1 MVAGGRGPH
10 TSGVSGPRTAGGL
23 ADEDRA
29 LLLEALAEIGA
40 ATTVD
45 AFARAVCGRL
55 LELVPG
61 ISASYNELNVL
72 AGRAAAVIHPDPG
85 RAWFE
90 RFTPVFAE
98 TIADHPVLAHL
109 EATGEG
115 GPLTWDDV
123 DPAGRFAATRLFR
136 EFYEPNGIRSQLAVT
151 LPAPPGIVV
160 GLAVN
165 RDGAAFTDRER
176 ALAAHLRPHLVNLY
190 RLVTAGDGAARSWAA
205 LAADG
210 WSVLLVDDDGVVLE
224 SNDVAEAAG
233 RAAQVDLG
241 VGASVA
247 PLLAGAPRSEEY
259 WAVSRQGPVDLSAG
273 VPLELRLVR
282 QPVGPHLV
290 WLRPAAGL
298 TVDGVQGLGL
308 SRRQAEVALLLRD
321 GLTNAQMA
329 RRLGIAEG
337 TVRKHLEA
345 VFDAFGVRSRAG
357 VVGVLAERAAGRL
370 TTPRGR

>member
-1 MVAGGRGPH
+1 M
-10 TSGVSGPRTAGGL
+10 TSGAGDRGAGDL
-23 ADEDRA
+23 SAGDRA

-45 AFARAVCGRL
+45 AFARAVCVGL
-55 LELVPG
+55 LDLVPG

-85 RAWFE
+85 RDWFE
-90 RFTPVFAE
+90 RFTPPFERSVAE
-98 TIADHPVLAHL
+98 HPVLVHL
-109 EATGEG
+109 DATGDG

-123 DPAGRFAATRLFR
+123 DPDGSFTRTRLFR

-165 RDGAAFTDRER
+165 RDGSGFTDRER

-233 RAAQVDLG
+233 AGARVDLG

-247 PLLAGAPRSEEY
+247 PLLAGAPRSDEY
-259 WAVSRQGPVDLSAG
+259 WQVSRQGPVELSAG

-290 WLRPAAGL
+290 WLRPASGL
-298 TVDGVQGLGL
+298 SVDGVRGLGL

-321 GLTNAQMA
+321 GLTNAQVA

-345 VFDAFGVRSRAG
+345 VFDVLGVRSRAG
-357 VVGVLAERAAGRL
+357 VVGVLAARAV

>member
-1 MVAGGRGPH
+1 MTRPAGEL
-10 TSGVSGPRTAGGL
+10 SA
-23 ADEDRA
+23 EDRA
-29 LLLEALAEIGA
+29 LLLDALAEIGA
-40 ATTVD
+40 ASSVD
-45 AFARAVCGRL
+45 AFARAVCVRL
-55 LELVPG
+55 LDLVPG
-61 ISASYNELNVL
+61 ISTSYNELNVL

-90 RFTPVFAE
+90 RFTPVFQE
-98 TIADHPVLAHL
+98 TIADHPVLAHI
-109 EATGEG
+109 EATGDG
-115 GPLTWDDV
+115 GPWTWDDV
-123 DPAGRFAATRLFR
+123 DPGGSFAATRLAR
-136 EFYEPNGIRSQLAVT
+136 EFYEPNGIRSQLVLT

-165 RDGAAFTDRER
+165 RDGRGFTDRER
-176 ALAAHLRPHLVNLY
+176 DLTAHLRPHLVNLY

-241 VGASVA
+241 VGSSVA

-259 WAVSRQGPVDLSAG
+259 WQVSRQGPVDLAAG

-290 WLRPAAGL
+290 WLRPASGMGVA
-298 TVDGVQGLGL
+298 GVQALGL

-321 GLTNAQMA
+321 GLTNAQVA

-345 VFDAFGVRSRAG
+345 VFDVLGVRSRAG
-357 VVGVLAERAAGRL
+357 VGGVLATQGGGPRGPV

>member
-1 MVAGGRGPH
+1 MVHPAPPVVL
-10 TSGVSGPRTAGGL
+10 TP
-23 ADEDRA
+23 DDRA
-29 LLLEALAEIGA
+29 LLLDALAEIGA
-40 ATTVD
+40 ATSVD
-45 AFARAVCGRL
+45 AFAQAVCVQL
-55 LELVPG
+55 LDLVPG
-61 ISASYNELNVL
+61 ISTSYNELNVL

-90 RFTPVFAE
+90 RYTPVFQE
-98 TIADHPVLAHL
+98 TIADHPVLAHI
-109 EATGEG
+109 EATGDG

-123 DPAGRFAATRLFR
+123 DPAGTFTATRLFR
-136 EFYEPNGIRSQLAVT
+136 EFYEPNGIRSQLVVT
-151 LPAPPGIVV
+151 LPAPPGILV

-165 RDGAAFTDRER
+165 RDGAGFDARER
-176 ALAAHLRPHLVNLY
+176 ALTAHLRLHLVNLY

-224 SNDVAEAAG
+224 SNPVAVAAG
-233 RAAQVDLG
+233 AAAGVDLG

-247 PLLAGAPRSEEY
+247 SLVMRAPRADEY
-259 WAVSRQGPVDLSAG
+259 WQVTRRDPVALEAAS
-273 VPLELRLVR
+273 LELRLVP

-290 WLRPAAGL
+290 WLRPAAGV
-298 TVDGVQGLGL
+298 TVDAVQGLGL

-321 GLTNAQMA
+321 GLTNAQVA

-345 VFDAFGVRSRAG
+345 VFDVLGVRSRAG
-357 VVGVLAERAAGRL
+357 VVGAL
-370 TTPRGR
+370 TTPRGTPPTR

>member
-1 MVAGGRGPH
+1 MSSQMGAARAGGEIP
-10 TSGVSGPRTAGGL
+10 A
-23 ADEDRA
+23 EDRA

-40 ATTVD
+40 ASTVD
-45 AFARAVCGRL
+45 AFARAVCVRL
-55 LELVPG
+55 LDLVPA

-85 RAWFE
+85 RSWFE
-90 RFTPVFAE
+90 RFTPVFEQTVAE
-98 TIADHPVLAHL
+98 HPVLAHI

-115 GPLTWDDV
+115 GPFAWTDV
-123 DPAGRFAATRLFR
+123 DPAGAFAATRLFR

-165 RDGAAFTDRER
+165 RDGRGFSARER
-176 ALAAHLRPHLVNLY
+176 ALVAHLRPHLVNLY

-210 WSVLLVDDDGVVLE
+210 WSVVLVDDDGVVLE
-224 SNDVAEAAG
+224 SNAVAEAAG
-233 RAAQVDLG
+233 AAARIDLG

-247 PLLAGAPRSEEY
+247 SLLAGAPRSDEY
-259 WAVSRQGPVDLSAG
+259 WQVSRRDPIALATGS
-273 VPLELRLVR
+273 PLELRLVR
-282 QPVGPHLV
+282 QPVGPHLI
-290 WLRPAAGL
+290 WLRPALGV
-298 TVDGVQGLGL
+298 TVDGVQALGL
-308 SRRQAEVALLLRD
+308 SRRQGEVALLLRD
-321 GLTNAQMA
+321 GLTNAQVA

-345 VFDAFGVRSRAG
+345 VFGALGVRSRAG
-357 VVGVLAERAAGRL
+357 VVGVLAGPATRRVAP
-370 TTPRGR
+370 TPSPA